1 MKFTTEKPT
10 KSLHLVSLGC
20 TKNLVDSE
28 IMLGKLKD
36 YQIIDDASS
45 ADVII
50 VNTCGFIDSAKEE
63 SINTVLNLHD
73 DRKKE
78 SVLVM
83 AGCLSERYKEELQKE
98 LPEIDIFTGVGDY
111 DKIDELVN
119 EKRSSFT
126 DEVFLLNEENDRVIT
141 GSSYHAY
148 VKLSEGCN
156 QVCSFCAIPSFKGK
170 LHSRTLESLVKEVK
184 NLVSNGYCDFS
195 FVSQDSSS
203 YLRDLNTKDGLEKL
217 IEEVEKI
224 DGVKTARI
232 LYLYPSTTTLSLID
246 KIKNSEVFENYF
258 DMPLQHISSN
268 VLKIMKRG
276 KGVEKLKE
284 LMIAMRSVPNS
295 FVRTTFIVGH
305 PGESQED
312 FEELCEYVTTYNFD
326 RANVFS
332 YSDED
337 GTTAY
342 EMMDKVPQELIDK
355 RAEILG
361 QIISHTTTISL
372 EKEIGKTFEV
382 YIDGESD
389 EHEYLLS
396 ARRTSWA
403 PEIDG
408 EVYINDNE
416 LFDEEGNQIQLTF
429 GKAYTVKVT
438 ELVGDKLLATVIA

>member
-1 MKFTTEKPT
+1 MKFSEKKPT

-36 YQIIDDASS
+36 YQITNDSQN

-63 SINTVLNLHD
+63 SINTILNLHD
-73 DRKKE
+73 ERKDK

-119 EKRSSFT
+119 EKRSRFT
-126 DEVFLLNEENDRVIT
+126 DEVFLLNENSDRVIT

-156 QVCSFCAIPSFKGK
+156 QTCSFCAIPSFKGK

-184 NLVSNGYCDFS
+184 NLVSNGYKDFS

-203 YLRDLNTKDGLEKL
+203 FLRDLDIKDGLERL

-224 DGVKTARI
+224 DGVKSARI
-232 LYLYPSTTTLSLID
+232 LYLYPSTTSLNLIE
-246 KIKNSEVFENYF
+246 KIKNSKVFENYF
-258 DMPLQHISSN
+258 DMPLQHISSSM
-268 VLKIMKRG
+268 LKIMKRG

-284 LMIAMRSVPNS
+284 LMDAMRETPNS

-305 PGESQED
+305 PGETQDD
-312 FEELCEYVTTYNFD
+312 FEELCSYIKDYGFD

-332 YSDED
+332 YSDEE
-337 GTTAY
+337 GTSAY
-342 EMMDKVPQELIDK
+342 ERIDKIPQEIIDQ

-361 QIISHTTTISL
+361 QIINETTINSF
-372 EKEIGKTFEV
+372 ENEIGKEFEV
-382 YIDGESD
+382 YIDGESE

-396 ARRTSWA
+396 ARKTIWA

-408 EVYINDNE
+408 EIYINDNE
-416 LFDEEGNQIQLTF
+416 LFDENDEQIQLKF
-429 GKAYTVKVT
+429 GNIYRVKIT

>member
-1 MKFTTEKPT
+1 MKFTTQKPT

-28 IMLGKLKD
+28 IMLGKLKE
-36 YQIIDDASS
+36 YQIIDDATV

-63 SINTVLNLHD
+63 SINTILNLHEQ
-73 DRKKE
+73 RKEK

-83 AGCLSERYKEELQKE
+83 AGCLSQRYKEELQEE

-111 DKIDELVN
+111 DRIDELVN
-119 EKRSSFT
+119 EKRSQFT
-126 DEVFLLNEENDRVIT
+126 NDVFLLNESNDRVIT

-156 QVCSFCAIPSFKGK
+156 QACSFCAIPSFKGK
-170 LHSRTLESLVKEVK
+170 LHSRTLESLVKEVT
-184 NLVSNGYCDFS
+184 NLVKNGYKDFS

-203 YLRDLNTKDGLEKL
+203 FLKDLDIKDGLEKL

-224 DGVKTARI
+224 KGVKSARI
-232 LYLYPSTTTLSLID
+232 LYLYPSTTTLSLIE
-246 KIKNSEVFENYF
+246 KIKNSNVFENYF
-258 DMPLQHISSN
+258 DMPLQHITSN
-268 VLKIMKRG
+268 MLKIMKRG

-284 LMIAMRSVPNS
+284 LMDAMRAVPNS

-312 FEELCEYVTTYNFD
+312 FEELCKYVREYKFD

-332 YSDED
+332 YSDEE
-337 GTTAY
+337 GTSAY
-342 EMMDKVPQELIDK
+342 NRADKIKQDLIDQ
-355 RAEILG
+355 RAQTLGEI
-361 QIISHTTTISL
+361 IEETTKLSL
-372 EKEIGKTFEV
+372 KKEIDQEFEV
-382 YIDGESD
+382 YIDGQSE

-396 ARRTSWA
+396 ARKACWA
-403 PEIDG
+403 PDIDG
-408 EVYINDNE
+408 EIYINNSE
-416 LFDEEGNQIQLTF
+416 LFKEDGSAVQLKFAETY
-429 GKAYTVKVT
+429 KVKVT
-438 ELVGDKLLATVIA
+438 QLAGDKLLATVVE